1 MESSI
6 SQTGTVSPYSFAG
19 LGEQNFRGTQVTRF
33 MGGLD
38 VYSDSIHVNLN
49 NPAAYGKLKFTTYSL
64 GINYNTNLLSSGDDN
79 TTLNGASID
88 YLSIGIPTKRFGF
101 GFGIIPLTSV
111 GYEIASLEESENGKF
126 DNQFEGSGG
135 VNQAFFS
142 VGLPIFREFRIGATG
157 FYNFGSIDYSRSL
170 FIEGV
175 DIASYSKESSKIN
188 GWSYQFTS
196 EFDIALFEQINLS
209 GLFSFQPQ
217 ANLNSENLRVYYTRK
232 YDWESYWTNLISENR
247 RVYQQEGTVEDFNEF
262 DLGNQNL
269 DKTEKILP
277 QTFKI
282 GIGLGQK
289 QKWFVGTQV
298 NLLNFDN
305 FKSEFP
311 MRDNVTYQ
319 DARQWII
326 GGFYI
331 PDYSSLTSYFS
342 RIVYRLGFRTEN
354 LGVLIDGQSLRL
366 NVISF
371 GFGLPVQGLSNA
383 NIGLEIGS
391 SGKNQNGLVAHS
403 SVALRVGLSLNDLW
417 FIKRKYN

>member
-1 MESSI
+1 MVVLVGVESSI

-64 GINYNTNLLSSGDDN
+64 GINYNTNLLSSGDDH
-79 TTLNGASID
+79 TALNGAGID

-111 GYEIASLEESENGKF
+111 GYKIESVEESENGVF
-126 DNQFEGSGG
+126 NNQFEGSGG

-142 VGLPIFREFRIGATG
+142 LGVPIFKEFRIGITV
-157 FYNFGSIDYSRSL
+157 FYNFGSIDYLRSQ

-175 DIASYSKESSKIN
+175 DIVTSSDESSKIN
-188 GWSYQFTS
+188 GWSYQFSS
-196 EFDIALFEQINLS
+196 EFDITLFEQISLS

-217 ANLNSENLRVYYTRK
+217 ANLNSENQRVYFTRSLEK
-232 YDWESYWTNLISENR
+232 GSI
-247 RVYQQEGTVEDFNEF
+247 EDFNEI
-262 DLGNQNL
+262 DLSNQNL
-269 DKTEKILP
+269 DKTEKFLT

-289 QKWFVGTQV
+289 QKWFMGTQL
-298 NLLNFDN
+298 NLLNFGN
-305 FKSEFP
+305 FRSEFP
-311 MRDNVTYQ
+311 IRDNVTYQ
-319 DARQWII
+319 EARQWII

-331 PDYSSLTSYFS
+331 PDYTSLTSYFS
-342 RIVYRLGFRTEN
+342 RIVYRLGFRTES
-354 LGVLIDGQSLRL
+354 LGILIDGQSLRM
-366 NVISF
+366 NAISF
-371 GFGLPVQGLSNA
+371 GFGLPIQGLSNA

-403 SVALRVGLSLNDLW
+403 TVALRIGLSLNDLW

>member
-111 GYEIASLEESENGKF
+111 GYKIEIMDESENGTF
-126 DNQFEGSGG
+126 RNEFEGSGG

-142 VGLPIFREFRIGATG
+142 VGIPVFREFRIGATG

-170 FIEGV
+170 SIEGV
-175 DIASYSKESSKIN
+175 DIATYSDESSKIN

-196 EFDIALFEQINLS
+196 EFDIALFERINLS

-217 ANLNSENLRVYYTRK
+217 ANLNSENQRVYYTR
-232 YDWESYWTNLISENR
+232 SL
-247 RVYQQEGTVEDFNEF
+247 QEGTIEDFDEF